1 MAPIASALQ
10 AVQILAQHTQ
20 PNTTTASV
28 SIVSFALSGCFRAF
42 ALNDELLRRSSEMKR
57 MRGLALAVRKLD
69 TNTTARLL
77 RRPLAAEREM
87 FIDISL
93 KKNCLAPEIQGSK
106 CAFRESKV
114 SRLRSLGVGL
124 GHLVYKHLVPLG
136 AKTVQ
141 PNYRL
146 LCYRT
151 LKSDRGKVSF
161 VNSAQWFTLKILL

>member
-1 MAPIASALQ
+1 MQIRVGLCMAPIASALQ
-10 AVQILAQHTQ
+10 TVQILAQHTQ
-20 PNTTTASV
+20 PNSTTASV

-42 ALNDELLRRSSEMKR
+42 ALNDGLLRRSSEMKR

-69 TNTTARLL
+69 TNTPARLL
-77 RRPLAAEREM
+77 RRPLAAESGEM
-87 FIDISL
+87 FIDMSL
-93 KKNCLAPEIQGSK
+93 SVLFGNQK
-106 CAFRESKV
+106 FRSYGAWELVWVIWSINIW
-114 SRLRSLGVGL
+114 SPWDRRLS
-124 GHLVYKHLVPLG
+124 
-136 AKTVQ
+136 Q